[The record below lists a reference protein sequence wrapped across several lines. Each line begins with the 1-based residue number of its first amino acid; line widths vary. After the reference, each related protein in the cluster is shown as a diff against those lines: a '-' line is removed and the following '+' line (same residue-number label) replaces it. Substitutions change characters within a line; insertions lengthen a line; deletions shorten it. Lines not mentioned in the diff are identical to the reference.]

1 MLTAEIGTLTLNSIA
16 SLEDPALESR
26 YGFPLYSGTGTTNS
40 AVVYF
45 EIEPGK
51 RLGMHNDSAEEII
64 LILEGTAEATV
75 NGETG
80 ILRTGGMAVVPT
92 WAPHDVANA
101 GDTTLRVVGFFAGA
115 TLVHTFHEPIIPGA
129 EIAVIIHD
137 QQGESAFAGAP
148 LPAPAAV

>member
-26 YGFPLYSGTGTTNS
+26 YGFPLSSGTGTTNS

-80 ILRTGGMAVVPT
+80 LLAAGAMAVIPT
-92 WAPHDVANA
+92 WAPHDIANA
-101 GDTTLRVVGFFAGA
+101 GDTTLKVVGFFAGA

-137 QQGESAFAGAP
+137 HQGESAFAGAR
-148 LPAPAAV
+148 LQAPAAV